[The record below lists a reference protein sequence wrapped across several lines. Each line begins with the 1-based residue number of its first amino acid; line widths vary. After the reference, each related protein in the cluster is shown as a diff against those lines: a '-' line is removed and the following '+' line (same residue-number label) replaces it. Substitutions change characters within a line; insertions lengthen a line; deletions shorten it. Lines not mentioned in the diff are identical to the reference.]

1 MDLYHKKVNIGNKT
15 GRRPQNKYSDSEYN
29 QPKKNQNIYIQKMI
43 PRNENFDLVS
53 AGENIPNVRSSM
65 EDLFSNEDNKKRAIK
80 YVINIGKNKSIRNS
94 PNYTSARRFEKSAS
108 PNRGRG
114 FGYPQGYEESYE
126 TTPNRRFPERRGESH
141 FNNRLTTLN
150 DYTPITYTGYNTL
163 RRKNRFNDNN
173 SYRNN
178 IRPKP
183 RNYGQY
189 NEIDDDDYYDNQP
202 NYINVEESNN
212 DFELSSIND
221 EDRIPTKLKNVEPK
235 VYNRVK
241 TVLNE
246 TYERAARR
254 VRNKEINVMPK
265 VRKQS
270 GNRYVNKN
278 INNNTDDEIEDLIRS
293 IEDLQSIVNK
303 QRQDLRNMKKDNYNK
318 DKEINLLKNELDNM
332 QKEMDDKRVELDKE
346 IDDIFR
352 NNDNSKLKNEYF
364 KFYQEREKA
373 IKEQQK
379 KNKKKN
385 EEIQKCLVEKD
396 KEHEEKRKKYFERQ
410 LILEENT
417 EKLMKSKEKISKKK
431 LKEIDKKQQNT
442 FNNREE
448 LAKEE
453 EKRKEEIMQKMD
465 EIEQRLKERKKE
477 NELELL
483 KRQEEIKVREYEKN
497 KQLERLQCA
506 LKNKNKKRME

>member
-15 GRRPQNKYSDSEYN
+15 GRRHQNKYSDSEYT

-65 EDLFSNEDNKKRAIK
+65 EDLFSNEDSKKRAIK
-80 YVINIGKNKSIRNS
+80 YVINIGRNKSIRNS
-94 PNYTSARRFEKSAS
+94 PNYASARRFEKSAS

-126 TTPNRRFPERRGESH
+126 TSPNRRLPERRGESH
-141 FNNRLTTLN
+141 LNNRLTTLN

-173 SYRNN
+173 NSYRNN
-178 IRPKP
+178 IRPRP

-189 NEIDDDDYYDNQP
+189 NEVDDDDYYDNQP

-221 EDRIPTKLKNVEPK
+221 DDRIPPKLKNVEPK
-235 VYNRVK
+235 TYNRVK
-241 TVLNE
+241 NVLNE

-278 INNNTDDEIEDLIRS
+278 INSNTDDEIEDLIRS

-318 DKEINLLKNELDNM
+318 DREINLLKNELDNM
-332 QKEMDDKRVELDKE
+332 QKEIEDKRGELDKE
-346 IDDIFR
+346 IDDI
-352 NNDNSKLKNEYF
+352 L
-364 KFYQEREKA
+364 
-373 IKEQQK
+373 
-379 KNKKKN
+379 
-385 EEIQKCLVEKD
+385 
-396 KEHEEKRKKYFERQ
+396 
-410 LILEENT
+410 
-417 EKLMKSKEKISKKK
+417 
-431 LKEIDKKQQNT
+431 
-442 FNNREE
+442 
-448 LAKEE
+448 
-453 EKRKEEIMQKMD
+453 EIMIIQ
-465 EIEQRLKERKKE
+465 
-477 NELELL
+477 N
-483 KRQEEIKVREYEKN
+483 
-497 KQLERLQCA
+497 
-506 LKNKNKKRME
+506 